1 MKIESALEQTRGND
15 NLIENQI
22 WTLFGLV
29 INCFVNLNLS
39 QRILIS
45 ERKAH
50 TQCRAHSGT

>member
-1 MKIESALEQTRGND
+1 MKIESALEQTCGND

-45 ERKAH
+45 ERKVH
-50 TQCRAHSGT
+50 TQHLTHSET